1 MENLEKE
8 LKVVQE
14 MKAVTEGAF
23 ENADCDYPAAHSMD
37 TTWFA
42 VDRDGFVAMLVTN
55 EEGALPLASQ
65 EDQGDGMEF
74 LEDLSAHTGRELQ
87 LGDYEFPL
95 PESLG
100 LFGYEWPLGEFPE
113 GCELSEDELCDMQE
127 SDGLP
132 SPYKRSAVPTA
143 PLKIDDLPPN
153 LQKKLKGLVF
163 SEVSFAAEDFLAFDV
178 RKAEGLGEGA
188 GEVGLGQGLLGLF
201 SDVVFNVFGDFTDVR
216 RGFAKDFP
224 EDVVPGEVLLAD
236 VFI

>member
-8 LKVVQE
+8 VKVVRG
-14 MKAVTEGAF
+14 MKTVTEGAF

-163 SEVSFAAEDFLAFDV
+163 SEVSFAGEEWLQPAMHLPCEFWASGDV
-178 RKAEGLGEGA
+178 KIMDVDGCIKPVPEELKTDGSKAKEAAA
-188 GEVGLGQGLLGLF
+188 GDPSESVRNLPWWQRLF
-201 SDVVFNVFGDFTDVR
+201 KN
-216 RGFAKDFP
+216 
-224 EDVVPGEVLLAD
+224 
-236 VFI
+236 